1 MLKVYHILGLAEPK
15 RGDVGLELEVEGNAP
30 LPHIEE
36 KSWKTKDDGSLRGHG
51 KEYYSKQPIKVDDK
65 LFERIK
71 YLSDKLRQPQHQVLE
86 NCYRTSF
93 HVHCNVTDF
102 TIKQVWTA
110 ATTYWLVENLLAE
123 YSGDDRKG
131 NLFCLRL
138 SDAESLIDYVVKDL
152 RGNEPFRHIR
162 QDRIR
167 YSGQNLC
174 ALPLFGSLEY
184 RTMRGTLDPATLHM
198 WTKELHHMVCNSKL
212 YDSPKALLDAYYRN
226 GPALIVDSLFNQDFS
241 LPHLRTIPN
250 WEDQIE
256 ENAGALCEIA
266 YGFDWDAWEAR
277 INKANEYRWNPK
289 PVHRY
294 EPKLA
299 GNWIPAGERIPANA
313 RLDGWRIDP
322 GAPGQIQFNVVNDFE
337 PMLLPNIDEE
347 PQRW

>member
-1 MLKVYHILGLAEPK
+1 MLKVYHILGLVEPK

-36 KSWKTKDDGSLRGHG
+36 KSWKTKDDRSLRGHG

-93 HVHCNVTDF
+93 HVHCNVSDF

-138 SDAESLIDYVVKDL
+138 SDAESVIDYVVKDL

-174 ALPLFGSLEY
+174 ALAAFGSLEY
-184 RTMRGTLDPATLHM
+184 RTMRGTLDPHTLHT
-198 WTKELHHMVCNSKL
+198 WVINLHKMVQESKQF
-212 YDSPKALLDAYYRN
+212 DSPKALIDLYYN
-226 GPALIVDSLFNQDFS
+226 EGPKGILGRLFTPDFWDT
-241 LPHLRTIPN
+241 LCGFDNLADQM
-250 WEDQIE
+250 ED
-256 ENAGALCEIA
+256 NAGALCEIA

-277 INKANEYRWNPK
+277 INKANEYLWNPQ
-289 PVHRY
+289 PERRY
-294 EPKLA
+294 EFKLQKPLPE
-299 GNWIPAGERIPANA
+299 WVHVA
-313 RLDGWRIDP
+313 RLNAIPNDI
-322 GAPGQIQFNVVNDFE
+322 NDFA
-337 PMLLPNIDEE
+337 PMPLPNIDEE